1 MTGHK
6 LMNARGDSCRPVRD
20 DQKDRPSLP
29 VLADAPDRGW
39 CRSVG
44 RYAPPRINPLTA
56 PTAHIHGEW
65 MSPARREGFQFSGS
79 APEYGLVW
87 VGRMPGWLFD
97 SSISR
102 SVRPYACPPVVA
114 MSSSQPAAA
123 ELVVL

>member
-6 LMNARGDSCRPVRD
+6 LMNARADSCRPVRD

-56 PTAHIHGEW
+56 PTAHIHGE
-65 MSPARREGFQFSGS
+65 ARIPCRQ
-79 APEYGLVW
+79 
-87 VGRMPGWLFD
+87 WLGVLL
-97 SSISR
+97 SV
-102 SVRPYACPPVVA
+102 SVRVPETRSASCGD
-114 MSSSQPAAA
+114 
-123 ELVVL
+123 LVFADESCQA